1 MPNMHHQP
9 PHSGSRGGKDRDS
22 NRDSNRDG
30 NIVSLCHHRQQRR
43 TRHNDT
49 GTPSPAHIVRLSPE
63 YDGIELLYAND
74 RHPDKLFSLKVLAWA
89 MRDDDSITA
98 MVPWL
103 KSVVAAEQLADPLN
117 GRWMG
122 YRLPGSDYLFTD
134 VPDHKVQELNAAV
147 DFFGHGTDGQQIPD
161 TIGTHA
167 VFSSDGFHTIRLVE
181 VVSWKL
187 TTRGE
192 VHALVADET
201 EITRTPVLPGDPCLS
216 DAQTHGDFCYF
227 FQHGIAN
234 RIKDQDPE
242 ALAAIATLAE

>member
-1 MPNMHHQP
+1 MTELVIPDAGADTEINSDLLYMRVARLVFNQP
-9 PHSGSRGGKDRDS
+9 LLVTPDVAETIGTFIRSRMDGARPES
-22 NRDSNRDG
+22 NRFVGRPVID
-30 NIVSLCHHRQQRR
+30 
-43 TRHNDT
+43 
-49 GTPSPAHIVRLSPE
+49 AHS
-63 YDGIELLYAND
+63 
-74 RHPDKLFSLKVLAWA
+74 
-89 MRDDDSITA
+89 
-98 MVPWL
+98 
-103 KSVVAAEQLADPLN
+103 

-122 YRLPGSDYLFTD
+122 YRLPGSDYLFTE

-181 VVSWKL
+181 VVSWQL

-192 VHALVADET
+192 VHALIADET

-216 DAQTHGDFCYF
+216 DAQTHADFCYF